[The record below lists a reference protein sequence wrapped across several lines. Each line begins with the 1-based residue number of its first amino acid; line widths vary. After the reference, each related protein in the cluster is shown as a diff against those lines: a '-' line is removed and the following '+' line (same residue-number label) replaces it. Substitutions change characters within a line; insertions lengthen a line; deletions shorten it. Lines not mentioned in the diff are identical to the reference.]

1 MIIEALPAPN
11 PISEPESGNGDEAT
25 LEFRSY
31 GDDAWYSVRVWAE
44 GDSGDGEHLR
54 VRYCGF
60 PDAHDNVFR
69 RDDFGELKKLDDFA
83 ARFRPISLQLQDSEC
98 SRAPTGL
105 LVCASHYFRD
115 DDVRFYDAL
124 VEAVDRAEHSF
135 VKGEEECSCTFTL
148 SWLHGPNVGN
158 YTAENIGQICR
169 VQFNEEID
177 PTVASFIRAA
187 REKIHMASYISNLSP
202 KFEVG
207 KGFTPNVHG
216 EIPKMKIG
224 HKLSFSHHLKQ
235 GTRCTNWSLSDSMLS
250 KWIIGY
256 PCERIGQDTDF
267 GGVDDYYLIVVE
279 NLEKD
284 LTPLAMMEFISKEA
298 KVLSQAFIL
307 PSLSSDYVTRGNILL
322 DSRRNFERLCD
333 FLENPDQ
340 VVVSSN
346 GRPWVITE
354 KMSVRDAL
362 LVSIETFAL
371 ISQILGK
378 TKNIGSGSGLKVVR
392 RGTVEYTIAKK
403 LSNLYKEFSNHQK
416 KLQKRLIVDEGKIWQ
431 EYNAERRVRS

>member
-1 MIIEALPAPN
+1 MATRRLWSSGRTATTPGTASGFGRRETPATASISASGIAASPTPTTTFSGETTSESLRSWTTSRPGSGRSPFSSKTPSAPAP
-11 PISEPESGNGDEAT
+11 PRACSSAPPTIFAT
-25 LEFRSY
+25 TT
-31 GDDAWYSVRVWAE
+31 
-44 GDSGDGEHLR
+44 
-54 VRYCGF
+54 
-60 PDAHDNVFR
+60 
-69 RDDFGELKKLDDFA
+69 FA
-83 ARFRPISLQLQDSEC
+83 S
-98 SRAPTGL
+98 T
-105 LVCASHYFRD
+105 
-115 DDVRFYDAL
+115 
-124 VEAVDRAEHSF
+124 
-135 VKGEEECSCTFTL
+135 TL
-148 SWLHGPNVGN
+148 SS
-158 YTAENIGQICR
+158 R
-169 VQFNEEID
+169 
-177 PTVASFIRAA
+177 RAA

-371 ISQILGK
+371 ISQKILGK